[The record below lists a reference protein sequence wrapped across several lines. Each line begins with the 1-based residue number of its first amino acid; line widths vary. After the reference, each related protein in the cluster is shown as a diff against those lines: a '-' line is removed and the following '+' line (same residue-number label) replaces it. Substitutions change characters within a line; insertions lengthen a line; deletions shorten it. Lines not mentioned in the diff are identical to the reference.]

1 MSERNLRSKVGSPM
15 RWATDLQLLL
25 VSLVLIWGVTLLP
38 VVRETPIRIVVALL
52 VALFVPGY
60 ALIAALFP
68 ECGPPVSKETAVPPT
83 EAGSDTQP
91 SGIDVL
97 ERLVLSFGAS
107 IAVVPLVGLVLN
119 FTPWGL
125 RLVPIL
131 VGLTIVTVL
140 LTILAAVRRTRLPSE
155 EQFDPRPVRWLVSEL
170 RGLAAPEDRTDALL
184 NVLLVVS
191 VLLAVGSVAYAVSDP
206 APEEEFT
213 EFYLLTEN
221 ETGDL
226 VAANYPTNFTTGES
240 QSIVVGIGNEEGGQE
255 RYTVVTQLQAVEIGD
270 GTVAVT
276 DARELDRFSRELSDG
291 ASVNLTREITPRELT
306 GERLRVQFLLY
317 RGQVPDTPDPSS
329 AYRETHLWVNVTA
342 ADPA

>member
-1 MSERNLRSKVGSPM
+1 MSERNLRGNVGSPT
-15 RWATDLQLLL
+15 RWGTDLQLLL
-25 VSLVLIWGVTLLP
+25 VSLALLWGVTLLP
-38 VVRETPIRIVVALL
+38 VVRDTPIRIVVALV

-68 ECGPPVSKETAVPPT
+68 ERGPSVSDESAVSPDETD
-83 EAGSDTQP
+83 SDRQS

-131 VGLTIVTVL
+131 GGLTIVTVP
-140 LTILAAVRRTRLPSE
+140 LTVLGAARRAQLPSE
-155 EQFDPRPVRWLVSEL
+155 EQFDPRPTAWLVSAL
-170 RGLAAPEDRTDALL
+170 RGLTAPKDRTDAIL

-191 VLLAVGSVAYAVSDP
+191 VLLAVGSVTYAVTDP
-206 APEEEFT
+206 GPDEQFT

-240 QSIVVGIGNEEGGQE
+240 ESIVVGIGNEEGVSQT
-255 RYTVVTQLQAVEIGD
+255 YTVVTQLQAVEVGD
-270 GTVAVT
+270 ETVTVT

-291 ASVNLTREITPRELT
+291 ASVNLTREITPRELS
-306 GERLRVQFLLY
+306 GERLRIQFLLY
-317 RGQVPDTPDPSS
+317 RGEVPDAPHPSS

-342 ADPA
+342 ADSR

>member
-1 MSERNLRSKVGSPM
+1 MSGGNTEGTVGSPTH
-15 RWATDLQLLL
+15 WATDLQLLL
-25 VSLVLIWGVTLLP
+25 VSLVLLWGVTLLP
-38 VVRETPIRIVVALL
+38 VVRETPLRIVVALV

-68 ECGPPVSKETAVPPT
+68 ECGPSASDATSVLSEET
-83 EAGSDTQP
+83 GSDAQP

-97 ERLVLSFGAS
+97 ERFVLSFGAS
-107 IAVVPLVGLVLN
+107 IAMVPLVGLVLN

-131 VGLTIVTVL
+131 VGLTSVTVP
-140 LTILAAVRRTRLPSE
+140 LTILAAVRRARLLSE
-155 EQFDPRPVRWLVSEL
+155 EQFDPHPVTWLVSEL
-170 RGLAAPEDRTDALL
+170 RGLTVPEDRTDAML

-191 VLLAVGSVAYAVSDP
+191 VLLAVGSVAYAATDP

-221 ETGDL
+221 ETGSF
-226 VAANYPTNFTTGES
+226 VATDYPTNFTTEES
-240 QSIVVGIGNEEGGQE
+240 QSLVVGIGNEEGRTE
-255 RYTVVTQLQAVEIGD
+255 KYTVVTQLQAVEIAD
-270 GTVAVT
+270 GTVVVT
-276 DARELDRFSRELSDG
+276 DSREIDRFSRELSDG

-306 GERLRVQFLLY
+306 GARLRLQFLLY
-317 RGQVPDTPDPSS
+317 RGEAPDAPNPSS

-342 ADPA
+342 ADPG